1 MVMVAHGQEGFGCE
15 THRARNVPGMFF
27 GHCRHRIQ
35 QACDPAPQILAPGR
49 GNMAHRQ
56 LIFSSPHFFWGR
68 SAWTLLFV
76 SVALVVYAVWWVL
89 AAVLA

>member
-1 MVMVAHGQEGFGCE
+1 
-15 THRARNVPGMFF
+15 
-27 GHCRHRIQ
+27 
-35 QACDPAPQILAPGR
+35 
-49 GNMAHRQ
+49 MAHRQ

-76 SVALVVYAVWWVL
+76 SVALGVYAVWWVL

>member
-1 MVMVAHGQEGFGCE
+1 M
-15 THRARNVPGMFF
+15 
-27 GHCRHRIQ
+27 
-35 QACDPAPQILAPGR
+35 
-49 GNMAHRQ
+49 MAAKSAKE
-56 LIFSSPHFFWGR
+56 INSHFYWGR